1 MARAK
6 AFLNAGLLAAL
17 AAFGIC
23 GVVSAEAPKAGANKA
38 FEDSM
43 QKYLASDDGQ
53 QAVGKAVEEY
63 FKKRQSEARKQ
74 QDQQAS
80 AAMEAQFANPVKI
93 DVGSSPVHGPENAKV
108 TIIEFSD
115 FQCPY
120 CKRGYDTMKE
130 IAAAYPKDVK
140 IAFKNL
146 PLPFHPHAKPA
157 AQAALAAGKQGKF
170 WEFHDALFENQAAL
184 GDKLY
189 EETAAKLGLDVAKW
203 KADMASAEVA
213 KQIEDDMAV
222 GAKNG
227 IQGTPG
233 FFVNGVA
240 VKGAYPASHF
250 KMIIDRWLSGKA
262 AVAAAP
268 SADKKS

>member
-1 MARAK
+1 MTRTK
-6 AFLNAGLLAAL
+6 AFLNAGLAVIL
-17 AAFGIC
+17 AFGFS
-23 GVVSAEAPKAGANKA
+23 GAAMAETPKANKA

-43 QKYLASDDGQ
+43 TSYLASDSGQ
-53 QAVGKAVEEY
+53 AAVGKAVEEY

-74 QDQQAS
+74 QEEQAS
-80 AAMEAQFANPVKI
+80 AAMEEQFKNPVKI
-93 DVGSSPVHGPENAKV
+93 DVGSSPVIGPADAKV

-130 IAAAYPKDVK
+130 IEQAYPKDVR

-157 AQAALAAGKQGKF
+157 AMAALAAGKQGKF
-170 WEFHDALFENQAAL
+170 WEFHDALFENQADL

-189 EETAAKLGLDVAKW
+189 EATAQKLGLNMEKW
-203 KADMASAEVA
+203 KKDMASPEVA

-250 KMIIDRWLSGKA
+250 KMIIDRWLSGKS
-262 AVAAAP
+262 AVAANAA
-268 SADKKS
+268 ADKKS

>member
-1 MARAK
+1 MARTK
-6 AFLNAGLLAAL
+6 AFLNAGLMAAL
-17 AAFGIC
+17 VAFGVSS
-23 GVVSAEAPKAGANKA
+23 VVSAETPKASSNKA

-43 QKYLASDDGQ
+43 GKYLASDSGQ

-74 QDQQAS
+74 QEEQAS
-80 AAMEAQFANPVKI
+80 AAMESQFANPVKI
-93 DVGSSPVHGPENAKV
+93 DIGSSPVRGPEGAKV

-130 IAAAYPKDVK
+130 IEQAYPKDVK

-146 PLPFHPHAKPA
+146 PLPFHPNAKPA
-157 AQAALAAGKQGKF
+157 AIAALAAGKQGKF
-170 WEFHDALFENQAAL
+170 WEFHDALFENQANL
-184 GDKLY
+184 SDKLY
-189 EETAAKLGLDVAKW
+189 EETATKLGLDMAKW
-203 KADMASAEVA
+203 KKDMASPEIA
-213 KQIEDDMAV
+213 KQIEDDTAL
-222 GAKNG
+222 GSKNG

-250 KMIIDRWLSGKA
+250 KMIIDRWLTGKA
-262 AVAAAP
+262 AVAANTAEE
-268 SADKKS
+268 KKS